1 MALRTK
7 STAMIVGGVI
17 ILAAVGSWWWT
28 RTDHMSA
35 ASTADGPSAALAPVP
50 TSMSSAPA
58 PAIDTPAV
66 ATGRHDAAGK
76 PVAEA
81 QPPPPA
87 GLPAPVIGT
96 RAGARPL
103 SAEGERR
110 LEKFLAGL
118 RNASTD
124 AKDYETLRRSE
135 PADPDWSPRLEAL
148 IQRTIDRHAGEF
160 GQLEIGRPRCSR
172 SLCMLTAVAIA
183 RNPQSPG
190 PGDYQR
196 LVGYMMQEPWFRE
209 SFFDASTTVA
219 TDATGNVFVS
229 YFIRK

>member
-1 MALRTK
+1 
-7 STAMIVGGVI
+7 MIVVGGI
-17 ILAAVGSWWWT
+17 LLAAVGSWWWT
-28 RTDHMSA
+28 RTDRLSA
-35 ASTADGPSAALAPVP
+35 ASTVEGPSAALATVP
-50 TSMSSAPA
+50 TSMSREPA
-58 PAIDTPAV
+58 PATDTPAV
-66 ATGRHDAAGK
+66 ATGRHDTAGK

-81 QPPPPA
+81 QPP
-87 GLPAPVIGT
+87 APKELLAAVIGA
-96 RAGARPL
+96 RAGVRPL
-103 SAEGERR
+103 SSEGERR
-110 LEKFLAGL
+110 LETFLAGL

-124 AKDYETLRRSE
+124 AKDYETLGRSE
-135 PADPDWSPRLEAL
+135 PADPDWSPRLESL

-183 RNPQSPG
+183 RDPQQPG
-190 PGDYQR
+190 PSDYQR
-196 LVGYMMQEPWFRE
+196 LVSYMMQEPWFRE